1 MAPGVVPRGG
11 ADMASRACPLWDRVG
26 DAHTTHPPD
35 AARAERVLTEWRDL
49 VAGGDDD
56 RFARR
61 LGWDQLTT
69 STAGKLTGGAAASSA
84 DARWSDALRDAY
96 GATPDAVQAAFAGAD
111 SAGLVAP
118 DEPLAFEELFVPL
131 VQYARRQLATLAPV
145 DVLSVELQRCLE
157 RTLLA
162 RLARLGLRALYC
174 SFSVSRAVAQDAG
187 MLALA
192 GALEEPATRV
202 LYDAF
207 LARMQRGRLLEFFRD
222 YSVLARLYG
231 TTTALWIEAT
241 AEFVRRLAE
250 DLPAVA
256 AKFGDGV
263 PLGDITEIQGGLSD
277 SHEGGRSVLI
287 VRFASGVRVVYKP
300 RPLDVEQHFGA
311 MLDWLADSGADLQ
324 LRHPAVLCR
333 PTHGWLE
340 FIETGP
346 CEDRAAVA
354 RYYRRCG
361 MLLAMTYALN
371 GTDFHYENLLA
382 AGEHPV
388 LIDLEMLLSHHFE
401 LVEQLPAQELG
412 AVDVARHAFE
422 RSVLKIAMLPILKVG
437 NQGEAFDMGGI
448 GGATDTGVDV
458 LVVRLAFVN
467 TDSMRQVKRAVR
479 VEAHGRNLPVI
490 DGTPVDAIAFVDEI
504 FAGFEDVYRI
514 LRQHRTIMLA
524 PGGPLDRM
532 RSTRIR
538 FIFRHTSLYASLLE
552 RLLHP
557 NYLRDGVARSVQI
570 DVLVRPLLSLDT
582 PPALWPIVAAERTT
596 LEQLDVP
603 YFSTAADETTLTLP
617 TGVVIR
623 DCFEHSPFEEAT
635 KRLET
640 LTEADLATQ
649 VDLIRAS
656 FAASGARDV
665 RRSDACAITSV
676 APRRQPDAR
685 MHDDALR
692 GVVLDHAARLVEMI
706 RAHGIST
713 QEGVRSWIAPAYVP
727 RARQRVPATRK
738 SAHGATTRLCTA
750 CTVQV
755 SFGVHP
761 SPWRS
766 FARRMSCRSS
776 STSRAVC
783 SPR

>member
-1 MAPGVVPRGG
+1 MV
-11 ADMASRACPLWDRVG
+11 
-26 DAHTTHPPD
+26 
-35 AARAERVLTEWRDL
+35 
-49 VAGGDDD
+49 
-56 RFARR
+56 
-61 LGWDQLTT
+61 
-69 STAGKLTGGAAASSA
+69 A
-84 DARWSDALRDAY
+84 DA
-96 GATPDAVQAAFAGAD
+96 
-111 SAGLVAP
+111 
-118 DEPLAFEELFVPL
+118 
-131 VQYARRQLATLAPV
+131 QLA
-145 DVLSVELQRCLE
+145 E
-157 RTLLA
+157 
-162 RLARLGLRALYC
+162 
-174 SFSVSRAVAQDAG
+174 AV
-187 MLALA
+187 
-192 GALEEPATRV
+192 R
-202 LYDAF
+202 
-207 LARMQRGRLLEFFRD
+207 
-222 YSVLARLYG
+222 
-231 TTTALWIEAT
+231 
-241 AEFVRRLAE
+241 
-250 DLPAVA
+250 
-256 AKFGDGV
+256 
-263 PLGDITEIQGGLSD
+263 QGW
-277 SHEGGRSVLI
+277 VT
-287 VRFASGVRVVYKP
+287 P
-300 RPLDVEQHFGA
+300 P
-311 MLDWLADSGADLQ
+311 
-324 LRHPAVLCR
+324 
-333 PTHGWLE
+333 
-340 FIETGP
+340 
-346 CEDRAAVA
+346 
-354 RYYRRCG
+354 
-361 MLLAMTYALN
+361 
-371 GTDFHYENLLA
+371 
-382 AGEHPV
+382 
-388 LIDLEMLLSHHFE
+388 
-401 LVEQLPAQELG
+401 
-412 AVDVARHAFE
+412 
-422 RSVLKIAMLPILKVG
+422 
-437 NQGEAFDMGGI
+437 
-448 GGATDTGVDV
+448 
-458 LVVRLAFVN
+458 VN

-504 FAGFEDVYRI
+504 VAGFEDVYRI

-532 RSTRIR
+532 RSARIR

-582 PPALWPIVAAERTT
+582 PPALWPIVAAERTA

-685 MHDDALR
+685 MPDDALR

-706 RAHGIST
+706 RARGIST

-783 SPR
+783 STR